1 MRRVLSEGVE
11 PMLRTAYAE
20 SDRDVARCHPVMAEL
35 RPHVDRDSFVRRVS
49 RQRAGGYRL
58 LYLEVDGEV
67 RSVAGFRATEC
78 LAWGR
83 FLYVDDLVTRETDR
97 GRGYGRLLLDR
108 LRETA
113 RAEGCSELHLD
124 SAVHRVDAHRFYGR
138 EGLAKVAYHFS
149 VRIEGAA
156 EE

>member
-1 MRRVLSEGVE
+1 MV
-11 PMLRTAYAE
+11 RTAFAE
-20 SDRDVARCHPVMAEL
+20 SDRDVARCHLVMAEL
-35 RPHVDRDSFVRRVS
+35 RPHVDRESFARRVR
-49 RQRAGGYRL
+49 RQRADGYRL

-67 RSVAGFRATEC
+67 RSVAGFRVTEC

-97 GRGYGRLLLDR
+97 GRGYGRSLLER

-113 RAEGCSELHLD
+113 RAEGCRELHLD

-138 EGLAKVAYHFS
+138 EGLTTVGYHFS
-149 VRIEGAA
+149 VPIEGAI
-156 EE
+156 EG